1 MGIKSIIVTLILLA
15 LLIISLWQGYG
26 NFFILIFFNLVVL
39 SYMLIKKYDIK
50 LIMLVCMQWVLY
62 VIFLIIHQYVHI
74 LPGSG
79 NDDLRFEK
87 LANNYYYHYLFSTN
101 VDLFQNSRAYSQ
113 FLAMLYFL
121 GQPHALIPGLVN
133 ITVHTLTVLLLYKI
147 SMLVLNN
154 SNISLITVTLYT
166 LYPIYIFTTVITLRE
181 MFIIMFIML
190 FLYAL
195 LKLHLTKNMIYFF
208 ITISALLFGSI
219 FHIGLL
225 GLLLVLACY
234 FVIASNIQLSL
245 RVLLSILFIS
255 SFVIFIATSNNAKVQ
270 STINTDDH
278 TKSYDLN
285 SRADYISVNE
295 ANGLQTKAKQITY
308 FLLKPY
314 PWEVRTLA
322 DVIGLFDICVVL
334 LATLL
339 ALHLYKKT
347 KNKCILI
354 VLITVYGMFFTF
366 AIGTYNYGTA
376 LRHRDKVAMLLTM
389 FINYYIFYKRRR

>member
-1 MGIKSIIVTLILLA
+1 
-15 LLIISLWQGYG
+15 
-26 NFFILIFFNLVVL
+26 
-39 SYMLIKKYDIK
+39 
-50 LIMLVCMQWVLY
+50 MQWVLY
-62 VIFLIIHQYVHI
+62 VIFLIIHQYVHV

-87 LANNYYYHYLFSTN
+87 LASNYYYHYLFSTN
-101 VDLFQNSRAYSQ
+101 VDLFQNSRTYSQ
-113 FLAMLYFL
+113 FLALLYFL
-121 GQPHALIPGLVN
+121 GQPHVLIPGLVN
-133 ITVHTLTVLLLYKI
+133 ITVHTITVILLYKI
-147 SMLVLNN
+147 NMLVLNK
-154 SNISLITVTLYT
+154 SSISLITVTLYT

-195 LKLHLTKNMIYFF
+195 LKLHLTKKIIYFF
-208 ITISALLFGSI
+208 ISISALIVGAI

-234 FVIASNIQLSL
+234 FVIASNIHLYL
-245 RVLLSILFIS
+245 RVILSILFIS
-255 SFVIFIATSNNAKVQ
+255 SFIIFIFTSNDAKVQ
-270 STINTDDH
+270 NTINTDDH
-278 TKSYDLN
+278 TKALDLN

-295 ANGLQTKAKQITY
+295 ANGLQTKVKQITF
-308 FLLKPY
+308 FLLKPF

-334 LATLL
+334 LATIL
-339 ALHLYKKT
+339 ALRLYKKT

-376 LRHRDKVAMLLTM
+376 LRHRDKVTMLLTM